1 MERIYRDP
9 VHNIITLEDKR
20 ADDALLARLIDSR
33 EFQRLRHIKQLGL
46 ALYTYQGAEHSRFT
60 HSLGVMYLMTRVL
73 DLLGTRHR
81 ISEEARVVARAAALL
96 HDVGHGPFSHV
107 IESVLGQ
114 NHETWTTRIIA
125 DKSTGIH
132 RELTAFDNQLPENV
146 IAAIEHRYKPAFVG
160 QLVSSQLDVD
170 RFDYLLRDSLM
181 TGAKYGIYDLEWILH
196 ALEIDAAGDRIY
208 VAAKGL
214 YAVEEYLQARYYMF
228 RQVYFHRSL
237 RSAEGVLRSLLR
249 RAVAVMRA
257 GRLSFVVPG
266 SVMEKV
272 LLGSELG
279 TGEYLRFDDHDV
291 MFYIKQWT
299 NEEDAILADLAQ
311 RFVDRRLF
319 RAIDLEMPDAERASF
334 VAEAQA
340 RTEALGFDPQYY
352 LIEDRAA
359 DIPYYSYY
367 RPEGKARLHIERST
381 VSREICDIAE
391 VSNVVRGMRGYE
403 IHRLCFPVE
412 ISEAIEEIR

>member
-9 VHNIITLEDKR
+9 VHNIIALEDDR
-20 ADDALLARLIDSR
+20 PDDALLAQLIDSR

-60 HSLGVMYLMTRVL
+60 HSLGVMHLMTRVL
-73 DLLGTRHR
+73 DLLGKRYS
-81 ISEEARVVARAAALL
+81 ISSEARTVARASALL
-96 HDVGHGPFSHV
+96 HDIGHGPFSHV
-107 IESVLGQ
+107 IESVLGE
-114 NHETWTTRIIA
+114 NHERWTTRIVG
-125 DKSTGIH
+125 D
-132 RELTAFDNQLPENV
+132 ENTEVHQRLVAHDPTMPAKV
-146 IAAIEHRYKPAFVG
+146 IAAIEHRYQPAFVG

-196 ALEIDAAGDRIY
+196 ALEIDEAGDRIY

-237 RSAEGVLRSLLR
+237 RSAEAILRSLLR
-249 RAVAVMRA
+249 RAIEVMREN
-257 GRLSFVVPG
+257 RLRFVVG
-266 SVMEKV
+266 DSVMEHV
-272 LLGSELG
+272 LAGSVL
-279 TGEYLRFDDHDV
+279 TTSEYLRFDDHDV
-291 MFYIKQWT
+291 MFHIKQWT
-299 NEEDAILADLAQ
+299 AEDDPILRDLAQ

-319 RAIDLEMPDAERASF
+319 KAMDLEMPETERAEF
-334 VAEAQA
+334 VREARI
-340 RTEALGFDPQYY
+340 RTATLGFDPVYY
-352 LIEDRAA
+352 VIEDRAA

-367 RPEGKARLHIERST
+367 RPEGKSRLYIERST
-381 VSREICDIAE
+381 SSHEICDIAE
-391 VSNVVRGMRGYE
+391 VSSVIRGMQGYE

-412 ISEAIEEIR
+412 AAQAIEQIK